1 MLRIHNSLTRTHET
15 FTPIVPGKVGIYVC
29 GMTVYDY
36 AHVGHARVMVVFDIV
51 ARYLRARGFDV
62 RYVRNI
68 TDIDDKI
75 IRRAAERGEDVGSL
89 TERFIDAMHDDERA
103 LGVLPPD
110 EEPRATTHI
119 AEIVA
124 MIEALLKS
132 GYAYAAS
139 NGDVYY
145 RVRKFA
151 NYGALS
157 AKSIDD
163 LQVGA
168 RVEVGE
174 AKEDPLD
181 FVLWKAAKAGEPQWP
196 SPWGA
201 GRPGWHIE
209 CSAMATHCLGASFDI
224 HGGGM
229 DLKFP
234 HHDNEIAQSE
244 GATGRKFVNYWV
256 HVGFVRVNE
265 EKMSKS
271 LGNFFTV
278 REVLAKFAPEVLR
291 YFILA
296 SHYRS
301 PLDYSDANLKA
312 AKSALDGIYLA
323 LRGLD
328 PSATPGNAEH
338 EAGFHAAMEDDFNT
352 PKAFAAF
359 STLVTEI
366 NKAKAAGNMNL
377 AAGLART
384 LKDLGGVLGLF
395 QRNPEEWFRGDVAAA
410 DGLLL
415 SDSASV
421 QVIRG
426 SQMPSEEVDK
436 LVAERLQARKVKNFG
451 EADRIRDQ
459 LQAAGIVLE
468 DGPSGTTWRR
478 S

>member
-1 MLRIHNSLTRTHET
+1 
-15 FTPIVPGKVGIYVC
+15 
-29 GMTVYDY
+29 
-36 AHVGHARVMVVFDIV
+36 
-51 ARYLRARGFDV
+51 
-62 RYVRNI
+62 
-68 TDIDDKI
+68 
-75 IRRAAERGEDVGSL
+75 
-89 TERFIDAMHDDERA
+89 
-103 LGVLPPD
+103 
-110 EEPRATTHI
+110 
-119 AEIVA
+119 
-124 MIEALLKS
+124 
-132 GYAYAAS
+132 
-139 NGDVYY
+139 
-145 RVRKFA
+145 
-151 NYGALS
+151 
-157 AKSIDD
+157 
-163 LQVGA
+163 
-168 RVEVGE
+168 
-174 AKEDPLD
+174 
-181 FVLWKAAKAGEPQWP
+181 
-196 SPWGA
+196 
-201 GRPGWHIE
+201 
-209 CSAMATHCLGASFDI
+209 
-224 HGGGM
+224 
-229 DLKFP
+229 
-234 HHDNEIAQSE
+234 
-244 GATGRKFVNYWV
+244 VNYWV

-377 AAGLART
+377 AARLART

-395 QRNPEEWFRGDVAAA
+395 QRDPEEWFRGDAAAA

-415 SDSASV
+415 SDSAGV

-426 SQMPSEEVDK
+426 SQMPSKEVDK